1 MTPIRRPLP
10 SPTRPRRPVRPR
22 GAQRGAALLIAML
35 LLALMMFV
43 GSGSL
48 ESAIVEHK
56 VAGSMRDRSASFE
69 GAEAATLQSFARLR
83 QLVAIGRGEPV
94 ESGGHFY
101 GGRLPP
107 TGDGTTVESDTAALQ
122 FWRDWGMPVAG
133 TMETTLPA
141 SIAHVDKTRYV
152 IERMLIDDEG
162 EPAGP
167 TTYPLNYSRLTVF
180 GKGEAAA
187 EVLLQ
192 STLVT
197 LPK

>member
-1 MTPIRRPLP
+1 MISARSKPRSRRL
-10 SPTRPRRPVRPR
+10 VRPPA
-22 GAQRGAALLIAML
+22 AQRGVALLIAML
-35 LLALMMFV
+35 LLALMMLV
-43 GSGSL
+43 GTGSL

-56 VAGSMRDRSASFE
+56 VSGSMRDRSASFE
-69 GAEAATLQSFARLR
+69 GAEAATLQSFAQLR
-83 QLVAIGRGEPV
+83 QLVASGSGEPV
-94 ESGGHFY
+94 ETGGHFY

-107 TGDGTTVESDTAALQ
+107 SGSGAVAESNTAALK
-122 FWRDWGMPVAG
+122 FWRSWGMPTDG
-133 TMETTLPA
+133 SMQTTLPE
-141 SIAHVDKTRYV
+141 SITNVNNTRYV

-167 TTYPLNYSRLTVF
+167 TTYPLIYSRITVY
-180 GKGEAAA
+180 GKGDAAA